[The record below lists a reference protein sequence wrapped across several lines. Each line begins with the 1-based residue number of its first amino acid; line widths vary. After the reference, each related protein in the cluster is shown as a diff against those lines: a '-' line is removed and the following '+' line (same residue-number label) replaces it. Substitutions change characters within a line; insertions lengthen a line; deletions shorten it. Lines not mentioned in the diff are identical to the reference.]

1 MFKKVTS
8 HKGFWKSVAT
18 LTLALCCCV
27 LFDTMGLLLGFS
39 AGFLNVSLRTVVA
52 LLLGGFVYG
61 FSMTYGKFW
70 GKLKEKATKN
80 K

>member
-1 MFKKVTS
+1 MFKQVIH
-8 HKGFWKSVAT
+8 HKGFWKSVVS
-18 LTLALCCCV
+18 LTLAFAV
-27 LFDTMGLLLGFS
+27 VFFFVQWAFVGFS
-39 AGFLNVSLRTVVA
+39 AGFLNVSLRTVFA
-52 LLLGGFVYG
+52 LVLGGFVYG

>member
-18 LTLALCCCV
+18 LTLAFAV
-27 LFDTMGLLLGFS
+27 VFFFVQWAFVSFS

-70 GKLKEKATKN
+70 GKLKEKANKN

>member
-1 MFKKVTS
+1 VFFLVQWA
-8 HKGFWKSVAT
+8 FV
-18 LTLALCCCV
+18 
-27 LFDTMGLLLGFS
+27 GFS

-70 GKLKEKATKN
+70 GKIKEKATKN

>member
-1 MFKKVTS
+1 MFKQVTS

-18 LTLALCCCV
+18 LTLAFAV
-27 LFDTMGLLLGFS
+27 VFFFVQWAFVGFS

-52 LLLGGFVYG
+52 LPLGGFVYG
-61 FSMTYGKFW
+61 FLMTYGKFW
-70 GKLKEKATKN
+70 GKLKEKANKN